1 MDKLQAL
8 ETTVDSLIARCEQ
21 LSEDNRA
28 LRQQEV
34 DWQRE
39 RQRLIKNNEVAR
51 TRVEAMINRLKGL
64 AQES

>member
-8 ETTVDSLIARCEQ
+8 ESTVDSLIARCQ
-21 LSEDNRA
+21 RLADDNRE
-28 LRQQEV
+28 LRRLEAE
-34 DWQRE
+34 WRRE
-39 RQRLIKNNEVAR
+39 RQNLIKKNETAR

>member
-8 ETTVDSLIARCEQ
+8 ESTVDSLIARCQQ
-21 LSEDNRA
+21 LADDNRE
-28 LRQQEV
+28 LRRLEAE
-34 DWQRE
+34 WRRE
-39 RQRLIKNNEVAR
+39 RQHLVKNNETAR

>member
-8 ETTVDSLIARCEQ
+8 ESTVDSLIARCQ
-21 LSEDNRA
+21 KLAEDNFE

-34 DWQRE
+34 EWQRE
-39 RQRLIKNNEVAR
+39 RQRLVKNNEVAR
-51 TRVEAMINRLKGL
+51 SRVEAMINRLKGL

>member
-8 ETTVDSLIARCEQ
+8 ESTVDSLIARCEQ
-21 LSEDNRA
+21 LAEDNRA
-28 LRQQEV
+28 LRQQEA
-34 DWQRE
+34 DWHRE

>member
-8 ETTVDSLIARCEQ
+8 ESTVDSLITRCQQ
-21 LSEDNRA
+21 LAEDNRE
-28 LRQQEV
+28 LRQLES
-34 DWQRE
+34 DWRRE
-39 RQRLIKNNEVAR
+39 RQRLVKNNEVAR